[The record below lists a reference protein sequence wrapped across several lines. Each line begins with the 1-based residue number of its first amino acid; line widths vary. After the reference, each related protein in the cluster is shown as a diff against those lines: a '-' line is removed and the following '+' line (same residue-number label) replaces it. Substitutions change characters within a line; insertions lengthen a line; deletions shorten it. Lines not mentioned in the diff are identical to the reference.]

1 MKRPTAQERKDKRE
15 LLLRREEVTLN
26 DQNLRENASSNRNPN
41 IDTNDHTKDISSKN
55 TRAMSLTTENSSTK
69 KTSDPNTV
77 DMNDCHDYVTDK
89 RNRVK
94 KRKLEKSSER
104 EGDLNSLDGVK
115 ILKRS
120 KGYLKKGSAAKKQ
133 LKIRFY
139 LKK

>member
-1 MKRPTAQERKDKRE
+1 
-15 LLLRREEVTLN
+15 
-26 DQNLRENASSNRNPN
+26 
-41 IDTNDHTKDISSKN
+41 
-55 TRAMSLTTENSSTK
+55 
-69 KTSDPNTV
+69 
-77 DMNDCHDYVTDK
+77 MNDCHDYVTDK